1 MAKDLVRVRGNIKR
15 FYEMIAQISAIS
27 LRLQTLKSSHDISA
41 AMSSATKLMRSCNQ
55 KMNLPEMQKI
65 VANFERNSDIMDMK
79 GELINDT
86 IDVALGEQDDE
97 QETELIINQVL
108 DEIGLSLNQTV
119 RQDNIFYFSFR

>member
-97 QETELIINQVL
+97 QETELIVNQVL

-119 RQDNIFYFSFR
+119 RRNNIFYSSFR

>member
-97 QETELIINQVL
+97 QETELIVNQVL

-119 RQDNIFYFSFR
+119 RRDNIFYYSFR

>member
-97 QETELIINQVL
+97 QETELIVNQVL

-119 RQDNIFYFSFR
+119 RRDNIFYSSFR